1 MKLSFTGYRVLSEE
15 SELTD
20 VQRAQIEAEGI
31 FDDAQ
36 ETAEEGDI
44 AVEYVDI
51 VDESG
56 TTRYQGYFWPFG
68 SAVFFPAG
76 EAKMVADAV
85 QHSFHRCED
94 LELWAALGDAY
105 ARADPKLNESI
116 SFKPPKQ
123 R

>member
-1 MKLSFTGYRVLSEE
+1 MKLSFTGYKVLTSK

-20 VQRAQIEAEGI
+20 AQRAQIATEGI
-31 FDDAQ
+31 FDDAW
-36 ETAEEGDI
+36 ETTEEDDI

-56 TTRYQGYFWPFG
+56 TVRYQGYFWPFG

-76 EAKMVADAV
+76 EDEFAADAV

-94 LELWAALGDAY
+94 LDLWAALGDAY
-105 ARADPKLNESI
+105 ARADPKITETI
-116 SFKPPKQ
+116 SFKPPK